1 MIDERVVDTPRGP
14 GRLVQRRP
22 PSPWATLVLGHGAG
36 GGIDAPDLDR
46 LFWSLPREGITVAL
60 VEQPWRY
67 AGKRVAPA
75 PAVLDE
81 GFHAIVSRLRART
94 PMVVGGR
101 SAGARVA
108 ARTGRGLGAVGVLA
122 LAYPLHPP
130 SAPHKSRLDDL
141 TSSRLPSLVLQG
153 TRDAFGAPQ
162 VFPREANVVPIHD
175 ADHGFAVPK
184 RSGTTQEQ
192 ALDLVVLA
200 ALGWMQSLVG
210 GRR

>member
-1 MIDERVVDTPRGP
+1 MIEERVIDTPRGP

-36 GGIDAPDLDR
+36 GGIEAPDLDR
-46 LFWSLPREGITVAL
+46 LLWSLPRTGITVAL

-67 AGKRVAPA
+67 AGKRIAPA
-75 PAVLDE
+75 PAALDE
-81 GFHAIVSRLRART
+81 AFHAIVSRLRART
-94 PMVVGGR
+94 PMVIGGR

-130 SAPHKSRLDDL
+130 SAPQTSRLHEL
-141 TSSRLPSLVLQG
+141 TSCRLPSLVLQG
-153 TRDAFGAPQ
+153 TRDTLGAPHE
-162 VFPREANVVPIHD
+162 FPRETNVVPIHD
-175 ADHGFAVPK
+175 ADHGFAVLK

-200 ALGWMQSLVG
+200 VLGWMQSLV
-210 GRR
+210 RAR

>member
-1 MIDERVVDTPRGP
+1 MIEERIISTPRGP

-46 LFWSLPREGITVAL
+46 LFRTLPREGVTVTL

-67 AGKRVAPA
+67 AGKKVAAAPA
-75 PAVLDE
+75 ALDE
-81 GFHAIVSRLRART
+81 AFHAMVSRLRPRT

-122 LAYPLHPP
+122 LAFPLHPP
-130 SAPHKSRLDDL
+130 SDPSKSRLDEL
-141 TSSRLPSLVLQG
+141 ASSRLPSLVLQG
-153 TRDAFGAPQ
+153 TRDAFGTPQ
-162 VFPREANVVPIHD
+162 EFPRETNVVPIHD
-175 ADHGFAVPK
+175 ADHSFAVPK
-184 RSGTTQEQ
+184 RSGGTQEQ

-200 ALGWMQSLVG
+200 VLGWMQSLVR
-210 GRR
+210 GR

>member
-1 MIDERVVDTPRGP
+1 MIEERIVDTPRGP

-36 GGIDAPDLDR
+36 GGIEAPELDR
-46 LFWSLPREGITVAL
+46 LFGSMPPRGVTVAL

-67 AGKRVAPA
+67 AGKKLASAPA
-75 PAVLDE
+75 ALDE

-122 LAYPLHPP
+122 LAFPLHPP
-130 SAPHKSRLDDL
+130 AAPRKSRLEEL
-141 TSSRLPSLVLQG
+141 TSCRLPSLVVQG
-153 TRDAFGAPQ
+153 TRDIFGAPQ
-162 VFPREANVVPIHD
+162 EFPRGTNVVPIHD

-192 ALDLVVLA
+192 ALDLVELA
-200 ALGWMQSLVG
+200 VLGWMRSLVR
-210 GRR
+210 GR